1 MNFSNQPNSSLL
13 IWVIIWLAI
22 IYIIYGIIEAI
33 KEEKKKKREYDAKPI
48 EEKYIEALNNC
59 TDAPTPYEEE
69 VAMRNIQE
77 LHQQLPSDFV
87 LSEYSKKKK

>member
-1 MNFSNQPNSSLL
+1 M
-13 IWVIIWLAI
+13 AI

-48 EEKYIEALNNC
+48 EEKYIESLNNC

-69 VAMRNIQE
+69 VAMRKVQE